1 MAFKR
6 ESQGFSTNISK
17 LSFGGNGKEIV
28 LGGEN
33 ILPFYT
39 FDASVESDTNTGC
52 DVSAGFR
59 PKIGVAISDLGYKK
73 GVPGIEEYYS
83 GAESVVEMAK
93 RAAVMPG
100 ADFLVICLDGAH
112 PNNGDKPIEE
122 SAALIKEIAETVDF
136 PVAVAGCNHIEKDSM
151 LLAKVA
157 EVAQGK
163 NILILSAHEEN
174 YKVIAASAALAYGQN
189 IAAESAVD
197 INLAKQLNVLI
208 NLMGVKPEKTAMNLG
223 SAAGGYGFE
232 YVASTMERVKLAAL
246 AQDDAM
252 LKMPI
257 ITPVFSETWAVKESI
272 ASQEDYPEWGSAE
285 ARGVNLEIST
295 AAACLAAGSNAV
307 ILCHPDSVRTVSA
320 LISELLC
327 S

>member
-1 MAFKR
+1 MAFKQD
-6 ESQGFSTNISK
+6 SQGYLAFISK
-17 LSFGGNGKEIV
+17 LSFGGDGKEIV

-39 FDASVESDTNTGC
+39 FDAGAGSDSGAEC
-52 DVSAGFR
+52 DASAGYR

-73 GVPGIEEYYS
+73 GIPGIEEYYA
-83 GAESVVEMAK
+83 GTDTVVEVAK
-93 RAAVMPG
+93 RAAAMPG
-100 ADFLVICLDGAH
+100 ADFLVLSLDSAH
-112 PNNGDKPIEE
+112 PNNGDKPVEE
-122 SAALIKEIAETVDF
+122 CAALVKEIAEAVDF
-136 PVAVAGCNHIEKDSM
+136 PIAVEGCKNIEKDSV
-151 LLAKVA
+151 LLEKVA
-157 EVAQGK
+157 EAVQGR

-174 YKVIAASAALAYGQN
+174 YKVIAAAAALAYGQN

-208 NLMGVKPEKTAMNLG
+208 NLIGVKPEKTAMNLG

-232 YVASTMERVKLAAL
+232 YVASTIERVKLAAL

-272 ASQEDYPEWGSAE
+272 ASEEDYPEWGSAE

-295 AAACLAAGSNAV
+295 ATACLAAGSNAV

-320 LISELLC
+320 LIDGLV
-327 S
+327 